1 MSKIRTIDL
10 FAGIG
15 GIRRGFETTGL
26 FETVYAN
33 DFEKN
38 CKITYDKNFAE
49 TKLSVQDIRK
59 VSVTNGDVPRFD
71 FVLSGFPCQ
80 PFSIGAHGKGF
91 DDHKGRGT
99 LFEEIIRLLK
109 ESEDKF
115 GQLPMGFMLENV
127 KNLKT
132 HDGGQ
137 TYKIIHE
144 KLSELGYHIDSKVY
158 NSLNF
163 GVAQSRERI
172 YIVGFR
178 DKELLDAFEWPEAT
192 HSKDEFVRVKDIL
205 DDQVDSRFYY
215 NGKPLY
221 EKIGNEVVNPE
232 SVYTYRRNYVREQK
246 LGYAPTLVASM
257 GLGGHNVPI
266 VRDSKGMRKLTPME
280 CARLQGYYDLRIP
293 VELSDMHVYKQI
305 GNSVT
310 VPVIKAIATKVG
322 EAINAV
328 EAARTTESVNSVSI
342 EFSSPQFVAA

>member
-1 MSKIRTIDL
+1 M
-10 FAGIG
+10 
-15 GIRRGFETTGL
+15 
-26 FETVYAN
+26 
-33 DFEKN
+33 
-38 CKITYDKNFAE
+38 
-49 TKLSVQDIRK
+49 
-59 VSVTNGDVPRFD
+59 
-71 FVLSGFPCQ
+71 
-80 PFSIGAHGKGF
+80 
-91 DDHKGRGT
+91 
-99 LFEEIIRLLK
+99 
-109 ESEDKF
+109 
-115 GQLPMGFMLENV
+115 
-127 KNLKT
+127 
-132 HDGGQ
+132 
-137 TYKIIHE
+137 
-144 KLSELGYHIDSKVY
+144 
-158 NSLNF
+158 NF

-232 SVYTYRRNYVREQK
+232 SVYTYRRTYVREQK

-328 EAARTTESVNSVSI
+328 EAARATESVNSVSV
-342 EFSSPQFVAA
+342 EFSNPQLVAA